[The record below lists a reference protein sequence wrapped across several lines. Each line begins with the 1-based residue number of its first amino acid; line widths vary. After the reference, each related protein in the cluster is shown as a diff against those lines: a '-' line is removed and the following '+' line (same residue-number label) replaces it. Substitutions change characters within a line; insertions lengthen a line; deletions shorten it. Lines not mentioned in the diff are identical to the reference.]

1 MSPSDFDN
9 GQEDVNMMN
18 IPREGNAEQLNKSV
32 KLTLSSK
39 KQYDNH
45 LKNVPINSGLNK
57 TPNLNDRN
65 QYKGNYGQQVQGAN
79 GIVTINNIYGNDVAR
94 NKMNSTM
101 MVQMNN
107 QTEQLKNSRG
117 NMNKS
122 TLLPNNTGPN
132 MAMTLTQSRNI
143 QTKMNNIPGTRND
156 GSGFMEQ
163 QQNSNNMGHSSF
175 EHLKPN
181 NHMPF

>member
-9 GQEDVNMMN
+9 GQEDVNMTN

-45 LKNVPINSGLNK
+45 IKNVPINSNLNK

-65 QYKGNYGQQVQGAN
+65 QYKGNYGQQIQGAN
-79 GIVTINNIYGNDVAR
+79 GIVAINNIYGNEVAR

-101 MVQMNN
+101 MVQMNNN

-122 TLLPNNTGPN
+122 TLLPNNTGPA
-132 MAMTLTQSRNI
+132 MAMSMTQNSRNI
-143 QTKMNNIPGTRND
+143 QTKMNIMPRND
-156 GSGFMEQ
+156 GSTFGQ
-163 QQNSNNMGHSSF
+163 DQ
-175 EHLKPN
+175 
-181 NHMPF
+181 

>member
-18 IPREGNAEQLNKSV
+18 IPREGNADQLNKSV

-45 LKNVPINSGLNK
+45 LKNVPINSGVNK
-57 TPNLNDRN
+57 TPNLNERN
-65 QYKGNYGQQVQGAN
+65 QYKGNYGQQINN
-79 GIVTINNIYGNDVAR
+79 GIVNINNIYGNDVAR

-107 QTEQLKNSRG
+107 NQAEQLKNQRG

-132 MAMTLTQSRNI
+132 MAMNMTQNSRNI
-143 QTKMNNIPGTRND
+143 QTKMNIMPRND
-156 GSGFMEQ
+156 GSGFI
-163 QQNSNNMGHSSF
+163 SD
-175 EHLKPN
+175 P
-181 NHMPF
+181 